1 MRCVPNVGTLSS
13 PLVPR
18 LRSEN
23 HPKCTPWKG
32 SLRLRRAKDFL
43 KSSGS
48 PDGFFRTG
56 AIAQHGS
63 RKIFM
68 ASPFSYFRKNQRLWM
83 AAAVLIAILSFVVA
97 PMLQS
102 FTGRGSVSGRRD
114 ANAKAASWSGGSITQ
129 DQLDIELGELAV
141 ANTFLKKLAFDV
153 REKGGFPKV
162 PEVRPDFALVGIT
175 PDTRDPSSIL
185 ERKIL
190 AAEANRMGIHFDD
203 QSVKTFLQKFVD
215 GKLSGEQI
223 QKALREVSGGR
234 MSLVDFNRL
243 MKEELAKNAVLR
255 LANGGQ
261 RYEERANAQGL
272 PTAVLS
278 PPSKNWQYFT
288 RFKRRASVETYPV
301 FVKDFEESIDG
312 KPTDKELRELFEKG
326 KELTRINQPILT
338 EPAFMTPEL
347 ADFEFI
353 ACDIEKI
360 IDEEKTKITEELLR
374 SEYERR
380 AKEKVFDV
388 PLTEEEKKALQEKI
402 EQEKKEQQAKEPA
415 PANLPPTLDNPDSPA
430 PAPAPA
436 AEPAPAPAAE
446 PAPAPAAEP
455 APAPAADPAPAPAA
469 EPAPP
474 PAANPQ
480 SSFTQN
486 QASRLVSFQDPAPVP
501 PVEVPA
507 PVQPAAETP
516 APETPAA
523 VPQATE
529 VPANPV
535 PANPLP
541 ATALPAAALPA
552 TENPSVAPSAAPQAT
567 PPEAPA
573 VPMRTQSFEEVKEAL
588 ARELAAGPAFRVL
601 EQRVNEMR
609 DLMET
614 YAANRRAWERA
625 VAEKDTSMKE
635 PEMLNLQQ
643 IADKYG
649 FQFGRT
655 GLVDVR
661 TASSLP
667 IGRSRVS
674 RGPRMQPFEFP
685 NLIRFA
691 PNPNE
696 SDSLGNLYMPL
707 QSTALLTRYLF
718 WKVAHEASSTPSFET
733 ARESVTSVWKMQRAA
748 EKAESKAKAI
758 ATKASSAS
766 LAESLESDTER
777 GLVVRPTPFSWFN
790 PLMADFDIQLSN
802 VENLKPLDNDFME
815 KVFAAEPGT
824 TLVASDAAKEIYYV
838 VKVLDFSPSE
848 EDLML
853 SFSAAPNTGG
863 VQNVSNMESSSL
875 IRSWFSTVQKQLG
888 FQSRQ

>member
-1 MRCVPNVGTLSS
+1 
-13 PLVPR
+13 
-18 LRSEN
+18 
-23 HPKCTPWKG
+23 
-32 SLRLRRAKDFL
+32 
-43 KSSGS
+43 
-48 PDGFFRTG
+48 
-56 AIAQHGS
+56 
-63 RKIFM
+63 M

-288 RFKRRASVETYPV
+288 RFKRRAAVETYPV

-312 KPTDKELRELFEKG
+312 KPTDKELRELFDKG

-388 PLTEEEKKALQEKI
+388 PMTEEEKKALQEKI

-436 AEPAPAPAAE
+436 AEPAAAPAAE
-446 PAPAPAAEP
+446 PAPAPAPEP
-455 APAPAADPAPAPAA
+455 APAPAAEPAPAPAA

-480 SSFTQN
+480 SSLTQN
-486 QASRLVSFQDPAPVP
+486 QPTRLVSFQDPAPQP
-501 PVEVPA
+501 PAEAPA
-507 PVQPAAETP
+507 PVTP
-516 APETPAA
+516 APVTPAPVTTAAETPAA
-523 VPQATE
+523 VPQVTE
-529 VPANPV
+529 V
-535 PANPLP
+535 P
-541 ATALPAAALPA
+541 ATALPA
-552 TENPSVAPSAAPQAT
+552 TETPSAAPSAVPQAA

-609 DLMET
+609 DLMEI

-625 VAEKDTSMKE
+625 VAEKDSSMKE

-649 FQFGRT
+649 FQYGRT
-655 GLVDVR
+655 DLIDVR

-691 PNPNE
+691 PNPLE

-748 EKAESKAKAI
+748 EKAESKAKDI
-758 ATKASSAS
+758 ATKASAS
-766 LAESLESDTER
+766 SLSESLGSDTER

-824 TLVASDAAKEIYYV
+824 TLVASDAAKEIFYV

>member
-1 MRCVPNVGTLSS
+1 
-13 PLVPR
+13 
-18 LRSEN
+18 
-23 HPKCTPWKG
+23 
-32 SLRLRRAKDFL
+32 
-43 KSSGS
+43 
-48 PDGFFRTG
+48 
-56 AIAQHGS
+56 
-63 RKIFM
+63 M

-312 KPTDKELRELFEKG
+312 KPTDKELRELFDKG

-388 PLTEEEKKALQEKI
+388 PMTEEEKKALQEKI

-436 AEPAPAPAAE
+436 AEPAAAPAAE
-446 PAPAPAAEP
+446 PAPAPAPEP
-455 APAPAADPAPAPAA
+455 APAPAAEPAPAPAA

-480 SSFTQN
+480 TSLTQN
-486 QASRLVSFQDPAPVP
+486 QPTRLVSFQDPAPQP
-501 PVEVPA
+501 PAEAPA
-507 PVQPAAETP
+507 PVTP
-516 APETPAA
+516 APVTPAPVTTAAETPAA
-523 VPQATE
+523 VPQVTE
-529 VPANPV
+529 V
-535 PANPLP
+535 P
-541 ATALPAAALPA
+541 ATALPA
-552 TENPSVAPSAAPQAT
+552 TETPSAAPSAVPQAA

-609 DLMET
+609 DLMEI

-625 VAEKDTSMKE
+625 VAEKDSSMKE

-691 PNPNE
+691 PNPLE

-748 EKAESKAKAI
+748 EKAESKAKDI
-758 ATKASSAS
+758 ATKASASS
-766 LAESLESDTER
+766 LAESLGSDTER

-824 TLVASDAAKEIYYV
+824 TLVASDAAKEIFYV

>member
-1 MRCVPNVGTLSS
+1 
-13 PLVPR
+13 
-18 LRSEN
+18 
-23 HPKCTPWKG
+23 
-32 SLRLRRAKDFL
+32 
-43 KSSGS
+43 
-48 PDGFFRTG
+48 
-56 AIAQHGS
+56 
-63 RKIFM
+63 
-68 ASPFSYFRKNQRLWM
+68 M

-312 KPTDKELRELFEKG
+312 KPTDKELRELFDKG

-402 EQEKKEQQAKEPA
+402 EQEKKDQQAKEPA
-415 PANLPPTLDNPDSPA
+415 PGNLPPTLDNPDSPA

-446 PAPAPAAEP
+446 PAAAPAAEP
-455 APAPAADPAPAPAA
+455 APAPAPEPAPAPAAEPAPAPAA

-480 SSFTQN
+480 SSLTQN
-486 QASRLVSFQDPAPVP
+486 QPTRLVSFQDPAPQP
-501 PVEVPA
+501 PAEAPA
-507 PVQPAAETP
+507 PVPPAPVTP
-516 APETPAA
+516 APVTPAPETTAAETPAA
-523 VPQATE
+523 VPQVTE
-529 VPANPV
+529 VPAT
-535 PANPLP
+535 ALP
-541 ATALPAAALPA
+541 ATALPTTALPA
-552 TENPSVAPSAAPQAT
+552 TETPSAAPSAVPQAA

-609 DLMET
+609 DLMEI

-625 VAEKDTSMKE
+625 VAEKDSSMKE

-691 PNPNE
+691 PNPLE

-748 EKAESKAKAI
+748 EKAESKAKDI
-758 ATKASSAS
+758 ATKASASS
-766 LAESLESDTER
+766 LAESLGSDTER

-824 TLVASDAAKEIYYV
+824 TLVASDAAKEIFYV

>member
-1 MRCVPNVGTLSS
+1 
-13 PLVPR
+13 
-18 LRSEN
+18 
-23 HPKCTPWKG
+23 
-32 SLRLRRAKDFL
+32 
-43 KSSGS
+43 
-48 PDGFFRTG
+48 
-56 AIAQHGS
+56 
-63 RKIFM
+63 M

-102 FTGRGSVSGRRD
+102 FTGRGSGSGRRD

-312 KPTDKELRELFEKG
+312 KPTDKELRELFDKG

-388 PLTEEEKKALQEKI
+388 PLTEEEKKVLQEKI

-415 PANLPPTLDNPDSPA
+415 PANLPPTLDNPDAPT

-436 AEPAPAPAAE
+436 AE
-446 PAPAPAAEP
+446 
-455 APAPAADPAPAPAA
+455 PAPAPAA

-486 QASRLVSFQDPAPVP
+486 QPSRLVSFQDPAPVP
-501 PVEVPA
+501 PAEVPA
-507 PVQPAAETP
+507 QVPPAAETP
-516 APETPAA
+516 APVTPAPETPTA

-529 VPANPV
+529 VPANPL
-535 PANPLP
+535 PATALP

-552 TENPSVAPSAAPQAT
+552 TETPSAAPSAAPQAT

-625 VAEKDTSMKE
+625 VAEKDSSMKE

-691 PNPNE
+691 PNPLE

-758 ATKASSAS
+758 ATKASTAS

>member
-1 MRCVPNVGTLSS
+1 
-13 PLVPR
+13 
-18 LRSEN
+18 
-23 HPKCTPWKG
+23 
-32 SLRLRRAKDFL
+32 
-43 KSSGS
+43 
-48 PDGFFRTG
+48 
-56 AIAQHGS
+56 
-63 RKIFM
+63 
-68 ASPFSYFRKNQRLWM
+68 M

-312 KPTDKELRELFEKG
+312 KPTDKELRELFDKG

-446 PAPAPAAEP
+446 PAAAPAAEP
-455 APAPAADPAPAPAA
+455 APAPAPEPAPAPAAEPAPAPAA

-480 SSFTQN
+480 SSLTQN
-486 QASRLVSFQDPAPVP
+486 QPTRLVSFQDPAPQP
-501 PVEVPA
+501 PAEAPA
-507 PVQPAAETP
+507 PVTP
-516 APETPAA
+516 APETTAAETPAA
-523 VPQATE
+523 VPQVTE
-529 VPANPV
+529 V
-535 PANPLP
+535 P
-541 ATALPAAALPA
+541 ATALPA
-552 TENPSVAPSAAPQAT
+552 TETPSAAPSAVPQAA

-609 DLMET
+609 DLMEI

-625 VAEKDTSMKE
+625 VAEKDSSMKE

-691 PNPNE
+691 PNPLE

-748 EKAESKAKAI
+748 EKAESKAKDI
-758 ATKASSAS
+758 ATKASASS
-766 LAESLESDTER
+766 LAESLGSDTER

-802 VENLKPLDNDFME
+802 VENLKPLDNEFME

-824 TLVASDAAKEIYYV
+824 TLVASDAAKEIFYV

>member
-272 PTAVLS
+272 PTSVLS

-312 KPTDKELRELFEKG
+312 KPTDKELRELFDKG

-388 PLTEEEKKALQEKI
+388 PLTEEEKKVLQEKI

-436 AEPAPAPAAE
+436 AEPAPAPATE
-446 PAPAPAAEP
+446 
-455 APAPAADPAPAPAA
+455 PAPAPAA

-501 PVEVPA
+501 PAEVPA
-507 PVQPAAETP
+507 PVPPAAENP
-516 APETPAA
+516 ALETPAA

-535 PANPLP
+535 PANPVPANPVP

-552 TENPSVAPSAAPQAT
+552 TETPSVAPQAT

-758 ATKASSAS
+758 ATKASTAS

>member
-1 MRCVPNVGTLSS
+1 
-13 PLVPR
+13 
-18 LRSEN
+18 
-23 HPKCTPWKG
+23 
-32 SLRLRRAKDFL
+32 
-43 KSSGS
+43 
-48 PDGFFRTG
+48 
-56 AIAQHGS
+56 
-63 RKIFM
+63 M

-312 KPTDKELRELFEKG
+312 KPTDKELRELFDKG

-430 PAPAPA
+430 PVPAPAAEPALAPAPEPAPAPA

-455 APAPAADPAPAPAA
+455 AP
-469 EPAPP
+469 P

-480 SSFTQN
+480 SSLTQN
-486 QASRLVSFQDPAPVP
+486 QPTRLVSFQDPAPQP
-501 PVEVPA
+501 PAEAPA
-507 PVQPAAETP
+507 PVTP
-516 APETPAA
+516 APVTTAAETPAA
-523 VPQATE
+523 VPQVTE
-529 VPANPV
+529 V
-535 PANPLP
+535 P
-541 ATALPAAALPA
+541 ATALPA
-552 TENPSVAPSAAPQAT
+552 TETPSAAPSAVPQAA

-609 DLMET
+609 DLMEI

-625 VAEKDTSMKE
+625 VAEKDSSMKE

-649 FQFGRT
+649 FQYGRT
-655 GLVDVR
+655 DLIDVR

-691 PNPNE
+691 PNPLE

-748 EKAESKAKAI
+748 EKAESKAKDI
-758 ATKASSAS
+758 ATKASAS
-766 LAESLESDTER
+766 SLSESLGSDTER

>member
-1 MRCVPNVGTLSS
+1 
-13 PLVPR
+13 
-18 LRSEN
+18 
-23 HPKCTPWKG
+23 
-32 SLRLRRAKDFL
+32 
-43 KSSGS
+43 
-48 PDGFFRTG
+48 
-56 AIAQHGS
+56 
-63 RKIFM
+63 M

-312 KPTDKELRELFEKG
+312 KPTDKELRELFDKG

-388 PLTEEEKKALQEKI
+388 PMTEEEKKALQEKI

-446 PAPAPAAEP
+446 PAAAPAAEPAPAPAAEP
-455 APAPAADPAPAPAA
+455 APAPAP

-480 SSFTQN
+480 SSLTQN
-486 QASRLVSFQDPAPVP
+486 QPTRLVSFQDPAPQP
-501 PVEVPA
+501 PAEAPA
-507 PVQPAAETP
+507 PVTP
-516 APETPAA
+516 APVTTAAETPAA
-523 VPQATE
+523 VPQVTE
-529 VPANPV
+529 V
-535 PANPLP
+535 P
-541 ATALPAAALPA
+541 ATALPA
-552 TENPSVAPSAAPQAT
+552 TETPSAAPSAVPQAA

-609 DLMET
+609 DLMEI

-625 VAEKDTSMKE
+625 VAEKDSSMKE

-691 PNPNE
+691 PNPLE

-748 EKAESKAKAI
+748 EKAESKAKDI
-758 ATKASSAS
+758 ATKASAS
-766 LAESLESDTER
+766 SLSESLGSDTER

>member
-288 RFKRRASVETYPV
+288 RFKRRASVETFPV

-436 AEPAPAPAAE
+436 AEPAPAPATE

>member
-1 MRCVPNVGTLSS
+1 
-13 PLVPR
+13 
-18 LRSEN
+18 
-23 HPKCTPWKG
+23 
-32 SLRLRRAKDFL
+32 
-43 KSSGS
+43 
-48 PDGFFRTG
+48 
-56 AIAQHGS
+56 
-63 RKIFM
+63 M

-312 KPTDKELRELFEKG
+312 KPTDKELRELFDKG

-388 PLTEEEKKALQEKI
+388 PMTEEEKKALQEKI

-415 PANLPPTLDNPDSPA
+415 PANLPPTLDNPDP
-430 PAPAPA
+430 PAPA

-446 PAPAPAAEP
+446 PAPAPAVEP
-455 APAPAADPAPAPAA
+455 APAPAVEPAPAPAP

-480 SSFTQN
+480 SSLTQN
-486 QASRLVSFQDPAPVP
+486 QPTRLVSFQDPAPQP
-501 PVEVPA
+501 PAEAPA
-507 PVQPAAETP
+507 PVTPAAEPP
-516 APETPAA
+516 AAETPAA
-523 VPQATE
+523 VPQVTE
-529 VPANPV
+529 V
-535 PANPLP
+535 P
-541 ATALPAAALPA
+541 ATALPA
-552 TENPSVAPSAAPQAT
+552 TETPSPAPSAVPPAA

-609 DLMET
+609 DLMEI

-625 VAEKDTSMKE
+625 VAEKDSSMKE

-691 PNPNE
+691 PNPLE

-748 EKAESKAKAI
+748 EKAESKAKDI
-758 ATKASSAS
+758 ATKASAS
-766 LAESLESDTER
+766 SLSESLGSDTER

-802 VENLKPLDNDFME
+802 VENLKPLDNEFME

-824 TLVASDAAKEIYYV
+824 TLVASDAAKEIFYV

>member
-1 MRCVPNVGTLSS
+1 
-13 PLVPR
+13 
-18 LRSEN
+18 
-23 HPKCTPWKG
+23 
-32 SLRLRRAKDFL
+32 
-43 KSSGS
+43 
-48 PDGFFRTG
+48 
-56 AIAQHGS
+56 
-63 RKIFM
+63 
-68 ASPFSYFRKNQRLWM
+68 M

-436 AEPAPAPAAE
+436 AEPAPAPATE

-567 PPEAPA
+567 PPEAPS

>member
-1 MRCVPNVGTLSS
+1 
-13 PLVPR
+13 
-18 LRSEN
+18 
-23 HPKCTPWKG
+23 
-32 SLRLRRAKDFL
+32 
-43 KSSGS
+43 
-48 PDGFFRTG
+48 
-56 AIAQHGS
+56 
-63 RKIFM
+63 M

-312 KPTDKELRELFEKG
+312 KPTDKELRELFDKG

-388 PLTEEEKKALQEKI
+388 PMTEEEKKALQEKI
-402 EQEKKEQQAKEPA
+402 EQEKKDQQAKEPA

-446 PAPAPAAEP
+446 PAAAPAAEPAPAPAAEP
-455 APAPAADPAPAPAA
+455 APAPAP

-480 SSFTQN
+480 SSLTQN
-486 QASRLVSFQDPAPVP
+486 QPTRLVSFQDPAPQP
-501 PVEVPA
+501 PAEAPA
-507 PVQPAAETP
+507 PVTP
-516 APETPAA
+516 APVTPAPVTTAAETPAA
-523 VPQATE
+523 VPQVTE
-529 VPANPV
+529 V
-535 PANPLP
+535 P
-541 ATALPAAALPA
+541 ATALPA
-552 TENPSVAPSAAPQAT
+552 TETPSAAPSAVPQAA

-609 DLMET
+609 DLMEI

-625 VAEKDTSMKE
+625 VAEKDSSMKE

-691 PNPNE
+691 PNPLE

-748 EKAESKAKAI
+748 EKAESKAKDI
-758 ATKASSAS
+758 ATKASAS
-766 LAESLESDTER
+766 SLSESLGSDTER

-824 TLVASDAAKEIYYV
+824 TLVASDAAKEIFYV

>member
-1 MRCVPNVGTLSS
+1 
-13 PLVPR
+13 
-18 LRSEN
+18 
-23 HPKCTPWKG
+23 
-32 SLRLRRAKDFL
+32 
-43 KSSGS
+43 
-48 PDGFFRTG
+48 
-56 AIAQHGS
+56 
-63 RKIFM
+63 M

-312 KPTDKELRELFEKG
+312 KPTDKELRELFDKG
-326 KELTRINQPILT
+326 KELTRINKPILT

-402 EQEKKEQQAKEPA
+402 EQEKKDQQAKEPA

-455 APAPAADPAPAPAA
+455 APPL
-469 EPAPP
+469 
-474 PAANPQ
+474 AANPQ
-480 SSFTQN
+480 SSLTQN
-486 QASRLVSFQDPAPVP
+486 QPTRLVSFQDPAPQP
-501 PVEVPA
+501 PAEAPA
-507 PVQPAAETP
+507 PETTAA
-516 APETPAA
+516 ETPAA
-523 VPQATE
+523 VPQVTE
-529 VPANPV
+529 V
-535 PANPLP
+535 P
-541 ATALPAAALPA
+541 ATALPA
-552 TENPSVAPSAAPQAT
+552 TETPSATPSAVPQAA

-609 DLMET
+609 DLMEI
-614 YAANRRAWERA
+614 YA
-625 VAEKDTSMKE
+625 
-635 PEMLNLQQ
+635 
-643 IADKYG
+643 
-649 FQFGRT
+649 
-655 GLVDVR
+655 
-661 TASSLP
+661 
-667 IGRSRVS
+667 
-674 RGPRMQPFEFP
+674 
-685 NLIRFA
+685 
-691 PNPNE
+691 
-696 SDSLGNLYMPL
+696 
-707 QSTALLTRYLF
+707 
-718 WKVAHEASSTPSFET
+718 
-733 ARESVTSVWKMQRAA
+733 
-748 EKAESKAKAI
+748 
-758 ATKASSAS
+758 
-766 LAESLESDTER
+766 
-777 GLVVRPTPFSWFN
+777 
-790 PLMADFDIQLSN
+790 
-802 VENLKPLDNDFME
+802 
-815 KVFAAEPGT
+815 
-824 TLVASDAAKEIYYV
+824 
-838 VKVLDFSPSE
+838 
-848 EDLML
+848 
-853 SFSAAPNTGG
+853 
-863 VQNVSNMESSSL
+863 
-875 IRSWFSTVQKQLG
+875 
-888 FQSRQ
+888 

>member
-1 MRCVPNVGTLSS
+1 
-13 PLVPR
+13 
-18 LRSEN
+18 
-23 HPKCTPWKG
+23 
-32 SLRLRRAKDFL
+32 
-43 KSSGS
+43 
-48 PDGFFRTG
+48 
-56 AIAQHGS
+56 
-63 RKIFM
+63 M

-312 KPTDKELRELFEKG
+312 KPTDKELRELFDKG
-326 KELTRINQPILT
+326 TELTRINQPILT

-436 AEPAPAPAAE
+436 AEPAAAPAAE
-446 PAPAPAAEP
+446 PAPAPAPEP
-455 APAPAADPAPAPAA
+455 APAPAAEPAPAPAA

-480 SSFTQN
+480 SSLTQN
-486 QASRLVSFQDPAPVP
+486 QPTRLVSFQDPAPQP
-501 PVEVPA
+501 PAEAPA
-507 PVQPAAETP
+507 PVTP
-516 APETPAA
+516 APVTPAPVTTAAETPAA
-523 VPQATE
+523 VPQVTE
-529 VPANPV
+529 V
-535 PANPLP
+535 P
-541 ATALPAAALPA
+541 ATALPA
-552 TENPSVAPSAAPQAT
+552 TETPSAAPSAVPQAA

-609 DLMET
+609 DLMEI

-625 VAEKDTSMKE
+625 VAEKDSSMKE

-691 PNPNE
+691 PNPLE

-748 EKAESKAKAI
+748 EKAESKAKDI
-758 ATKASSAS
+758 ATKASAS
-766 LAESLESDTER
+766 SLSESLGSDTER

-824 TLVASDAAKEIYYV
+824 TLVASDAAKEIFYV

>member
-1 MRCVPNVGTLSS
+1 
-13 PLVPR
+13 
-18 LRSEN
+18 
-23 HPKCTPWKG
+23 
-32 SLRLRRAKDFL
+32 
-43 KSSGS
+43 
-48 PDGFFRTG
+48 
-56 AIAQHGS
+56 
-63 RKIFM
+63 
-68 ASPFSYFRKNQRLWM
+68 
-83 AAAVLIAILSFVVA
+83 
-97 PMLQS
+97 
-102 FTGRGSVSGRRD
+102 
-114 ANAKAASWSGGSITQ
+114 
-129 DQLDIELGELAV
+129 
-141 ANTFLKKLAFDV
+141 
-153 REKGGFPKV
+153 
-162 PEVRPDFALVGIT
+162 
-175 PDTRDPSSIL
+175 
-185 ERKIL
+185 
-190 AAEANRMGIHFDD
+190 MGIHFDD

>member
-1 MRCVPNVGTLSS
+1 
-13 PLVPR
+13 
-18 LRSEN
+18 
-23 HPKCTPWKG
+23 
-32 SLRLRRAKDFL
+32 
-43 KSSGS
+43 
-48 PDGFFRTG
+48 
-56 AIAQHGS
+56 
-63 RKIFM
+63 M

-312 KPTDKELRELFEKG
+312 KPTDKELRELFDKG

-402 EQEKKEQQAKEPA
+402 EQEKKDQQAKEPA
-415 PANLPPTLDNPDSPA
+415 PANLPPTLDNPDP
-430 PAPAPA
+430 PAPA
-436 AEPAPAPAAE
+436 AE
-446 PAPAPAAEP
+446 
-455 APAPAADPAPAPAA
+455 PAPAPAA

-480 SSFTQN
+480 SSLTQN
-486 QASRLVSFQDPAPVP
+486 QPTRLVSFQDPAPQP
-501 PVEVPA
+501 PAEAPA
-507 PVQPAAETP
+507 PEPPAAEPP
-516 APETPAA
+516 AAETPAA
-523 VPQATE
+523 VPQVTE
-529 VPANPV
+529 VPAT
-535 PANPLP
+535 ALP
-541 ATALPAAALPA
+541 ATALPA
-552 TENPSVAPSAAPQAT
+552 TETPSAAPSAVPQAA

-609 DLMET
+609 DLMEI

-625 VAEKDTSMKE
+625 VAEKDSSMKE

-691 PNPNE
+691 PNPLE

-748 EKAESKAKAI
+748 EKAESKAKDI
-758 ATKASSAS
+758 ATKASASS
-766 LAESLESDTER
+766 LAESLGSDTER

-802 VENLKPLDNDFME
+802 VENLKPLDNEFME

-824 TLVASDAAKEIYYV
+824 TLVASDAAKEIFYV

>member
-415 PANLPPTLDNPDSPA
+415 PANLPPTLDNPDAPA
-430 PAPAPA
+430 PTPAPA
-436 AEPAPAPAAE
+436 AE
-446 PAPAPAAEP
+446 
-455 APAPAADPAPAPAA
+455 PAPAPAA

-486 QASRLVSFQDPAPVP
+486 QPSRLVSFQDPAPVP

-507 PVQPAAETP
+507 PVPPAAENP
-516 APETPAA
+516 ALETPAA

-535 PANPLP
+535 PANPVP

-552 TENPSVAPSAAPQAT
+552 TETPSVAPQAT

-758 ATKASSAS
+758 ATKASAAS

>member
-1 MRCVPNVGTLSS
+1 
-13 PLVPR
+13 
-18 LRSEN
+18 
-23 HPKCTPWKG
+23 
-32 SLRLRRAKDFL
+32 
-43 KSSGS
+43 
-48 PDGFFRTG
+48 
-56 AIAQHGS
+56 
-63 RKIFM
+63 M

-203 QSVKTFLQKFVD
+203 QSVNTFLQKFVD

-312 KPTDKELRELFEKG
+312 KPTDKELRELFDKG

-388 PLTEEEKKALQEKI
+388 PMTEEEKKALQEKI

-430 PAPAPA
+430 PVPAPAAEPALAPAPEPAPAPA

-455 APAPAADPAPAPAA
+455 AP
-469 EPAPP
+469 P

-480 SSFTQN
+480 SSLTQN
-486 QASRLVSFQDPAPVP
+486 QPTRLVSFQDPAPQP
-501 PVEVPA
+501 PAEAPA
-507 PVQPAAETP
+507 PVTP
-516 APETPAA
+516 APVTPAPVTTAAETPAA
-523 VPQATE
+523 VPQVTE
-529 VPANPV
+529 V
-535 PANPLP
+535 P
-541 ATALPAAALPA
+541 ATALPA
-552 TENPSVAPSAAPQAT
+552 TETPSAAPSAVPQAA

-609 DLMET
+609 DLMEI

-625 VAEKDTSMKE
+625 VAEKDSSMKE

-691 PNPNE
+691 PNPLE

-748 EKAESKAKAI
+748 EKAESKAKDI
-758 ATKASSAS
+758 ATKASAS
-766 LAESLESDTER
+766 SLSESLGSDTER

-824 TLVASDAAKEIYYV
+824 TLVASDAAKEIFYV

>member
-1 MRCVPNVGTLSS
+1 
-13 PLVPR
+13 
-18 LRSEN
+18 
-23 HPKCTPWKG
+23 
-32 SLRLRRAKDFL
+32 
-43 KSSGS
+43 
-48 PDGFFRTG
+48 
-56 AIAQHGS
+56 
-63 RKIFM
+63 M

-312 KPTDKELRELFEKG
+312 KPTDKELRELFDKG

-430 PAPAPA
+430 PVPAPA
-436 AEPAPAPAAE
+436 AEPALAPAPEPAPAPAAE

-455 APAPAADPAPAPAA
+455 AAAPAA
-469 EPAPP
+469 EPAPA

-480 SSFTQN
+480 SSLTQN
-486 QASRLVSFQDPAPVP
+486 QPTRLVSFQDPAPQP
-501 PVEVPA
+501 PAEAPA
-507 PVQPAAETP
+507 PVTPAAEPPAAETP
-516 APETPAA
+516 AAA
-523 VPQATE
+523 PQVTE
-529 VPANPV
+529 V
-535 PANPLP
+535 P
-541 ATALPAAALPA
+541 ATALPA
-552 TENPSVAPSAAPQAT
+552 TETPSAAPSAVPQAA

-609 DLMET
+609 DLMEI

-625 VAEKDTSMKE
+625 VAEKDSSMKE

-691 PNPNE
+691 PNPLE

-748 EKAESKAKAI
+748 EKAESKAKDI
-758 ATKASSAS
+758 ATKASASS
-766 LAESLESDTER
+766 LAESLGSDTER

-802 VENLKPLDNDFME
+802 VENLKPLDNEFME

>member
-1 MRCVPNVGTLSS
+1 
-13 PLVPR
+13 
-18 LRSEN
+18 
-23 HPKCTPWKG
+23 
-32 SLRLRRAKDFL
+32 
-43 KSSGS
+43 
-48 PDGFFRTG
+48 
-56 AIAQHGS
+56 
-63 RKIFM
+63 M

-312 KPTDKELRELFEKG
+312 KPTDKELRELFDKG

-388 PLTEEEKKALQEKI
+388 PMTEEEKKALQEKI

-436 AEPAPAPAAE
+436 AEPAAAPAAE
-446 PAPAPAAEP
+446 PAPAPAPEP
-455 APAPAADPAPAPAA
+455 APAPAAEPAPAPAA

-480 SSFTQN
+480 SSLTQN
-486 QASRLVSFQDPAPVP
+486 QPTRLVSFQDPAPQP
-501 PVEVPA
+501 PAEAPA
-507 PVQPAAETP
+507 PVTP
-516 APETPAA
+516 APVTPAPVTTAAETPAA
-523 VPQATE
+523 VPQVTE
-529 VPANPV
+529 V
-535 PANPLP
+535 P
-541 ATALPAAALPA
+541 ATALPA
-552 TENPSVAPSAAPQAT
+552 TETPSAAPSAVPQAA

-609 DLMET
+609 DLMEI

-625 VAEKDTSMKE
+625 VAEKDSSMKE

-691 PNPNE
+691 PNPLE

-748 EKAESKAKAI
+748 EKAESKAKDI
-758 ATKASSAS
+758 ATKASASS
-766 LAESLESDTER
+766 LAESLGSDTER

-802 VENLKPLDNDFME
+802 VENLKPLDNEFME

-824 TLVASDAAKEIYYV
+824 TLVASDAAKEIFYV

>member
-1 MRCVPNVGTLSS
+1 
-13 PLVPR
+13 
-18 LRSEN
+18 
-23 HPKCTPWKG
+23 
-32 SLRLRRAKDFL
+32 
-43 KSSGS
+43 
-48 PDGFFRTG
+48 
-56 AIAQHGS
+56 
-63 RKIFM
+63 M

-312 KPTDKELRELFEKG
+312 KPTDKELRELFDKG

-402 EQEKKEQQAKEPA
+402 EQEKKDQQAKEPA

-430 PAPAPA
+430 PA

-446 PAPAPAAEP
+446 PAPAPEAE
-455 APAPAADPAPAPAA
+455 PAA

-480 SSFTQN
+480 SSLTQN
-486 QASRLVSFQDPAPVP
+486 QPTRLVSFQDPAPEP
-501 PVEVPA
+501 TAEAPA
-507 PVQPAAETP
+507 PVTPAAEPPAAETP
-516 APETPAA
+516 AAA
-523 VPQATE
+523 PQVTE
-529 VPANPV
+529 V
-535 PANPLP
+535 P
-541 ATALPAAALPA
+541 ATALPASE
-552 TENPSVAPSAAPQAT
+552 TPSAAPSAAPQAA

-609 DLMET
+609 DLMEI

-625 VAEKDTSMKE
+625 VAEKDSSMKE

-691 PNPNE
+691 PNPLE

-758 ATKASSAS
+758 ATKASASS

-802 VENLKPLDNDFME
+802 VENLKPLDNEFME

>member
-23 HPKCTPWKG
+23 HPKCATLKG

-312 KPTDKELRELFEKG
+312 KPTDKELRELFDKG

-436 AEPAPAPAAE
+436 AEPAPAPATE
-446 PAPAPAAEP
+446 
-455 APAPAADPAPAPAA
+455 PAPAPAA

-507 PVQPAAETP
+507 
-516 APETPAA
+516 
-523 VPQATE
+523 
-529 VPANPV
+529 NPV
-535 PANPLP
+535 P

-552 TENPSVAPSAAPQAT
+552 TETPSVAPQAT

-758 ATKASSAS
+758 ATKASTAS

>member
-1 MRCVPNVGTLSS
+1 
-13 PLVPR
+13 
-18 LRSEN
+18 
-23 HPKCTPWKG
+23 
-32 SLRLRRAKDFL
+32 
-43 KSSGS
+43 
-48 PDGFFRTG
+48 
-56 AIAQHGS
+56 
-63 RKIFM
+63 M

-312 KPTDKELRELFEKG
+312 KPTDKELRELFDKG

-388 PLTEEEKKALQEKI
+388 PMTEEEKKALQEKI

-430 PAPAPA
+430 PAAAPAAEPAPA
-436 AEPAPAPAAE
+436 PAPEPAPAPAAE

-455 APAPAADPAPAPAA
+455 AP
-469 EPAPP
+469 P

-480 SSFTQN
+480 SSLTQN
-486 QASRLVSFQDPAPVP
+486 QPTRLVSFQDPAPQP
-501 PVEVPA
+501 PAEAPA
-507 PVQPAAETP
+507 PVTP
-516 APETPAA
+516 APVTPAPVTTAAETPAA
-523 VPQATE
+523 VPQVTE
-529 VPANPV
+529 V
-535 PANPLP
+535 P
-541 ATALPAAALPA
+541 ATALPA
-552 TENPSVAPSAAPQAT
+552 TETPSAAPSAVPQAA

-609 DLMET
+609 DLMEI

-625 VAEKDTSMKE
+625 VAEKDSSMKE

-691 PNPNE
+691 PNPLE

-748 EKAESKAKAI
+748 EKAESKAKDI
-758 ATKASSAS
+758 ATKASAS
-766 LAESLESDTER
+766 SLSESLGSDTER

-802 VENLKPLDNDFME
+802 VENLKPLDNEFME

-824 TLVASDAAKEIYYV
+824 TLVASDAAKEIFYV

>member
-1 MRCVPNVGTLSS
+1 
-13 PLVPR
+13 
-18 LRSEN
+18 
-23 HPKCTPWKG
+23 
-32 SLRLRRAKDFL
+32 
-43 KSSGS
+43 
-48 PDGFFRTG
+48 
-56 AIAQHGS
+56 
-63 RKIFM
+63 
-68 ASPFSYFRKNQRLWM
+68 
-83 AAAVLIAILSFVVA
+83 
-97 PMLQS
+97 
-102 FTGRGSVSGRRD
+102 
-114 ANAKAASWSGGSITQ
+114 
-129 DQLDIELGELAV
+129 
-141 ANTFLKKLAFDV
+141 
-153 REKGGFPKV
+153 
-162 PEVRPDFALVGIT
+162 
-175 PDTRDPSSIL
+175 
-185 ERKIL
+185 
-190 AAEANRMGIHFDD
+190 
-203 QSVKTFLQKFVD
+203 
-215 GKLSGEQI
+215 
-223 QKALREVSGGR
+223 

-436 AEPAPAPAAE
+436 AEPAPAPATE

>member
-1 MRCVPNVGTLSS
+1 
-13 PLVPR
+13 
-18 LRSEN
+18 
-23 HPKCTPWKG
+23 
-32 SLRLRRAKDFL
+32 
-43 KSSGS
+43 
-48 PDGFFRTG
+48 
-56 AIAQHGS
+56 
-63 RKIFM
+63 M

-312 KPTDKELRELFEKG
+312 KPTDKELRELFDKG

-388 PLTEEEKKALQEKI
+388 PMTEEEKKALQEKI

-436 AEPAPAPAAE
+436 AEPAAAPAAE
-446 PAPAPAAEP
+446 PAPAPAPEP
-455 APAPAADPAPAPAA
+455 APAPAAEPAPAPAA

-480 SSFTQN
+480 SSLTQN
-486 QASRLVSFQDPAPVP
+486 QPTRLVSFQDPAPQP
-501 PVEVPA
+501 PAEAPA
-507 PVQPAAETP
+507 PVTP
-516 APETPAA
+516 APVTPAPVTTAAETPAA
-523 VPQATE
+523 VPQVTE
-529 VPANPV
+529 V
-535 PANPLP
+535 P
-541 ATALPAAALPA
+541 ATALPA
-552 TENPSVAPSAAPQAT
+552 TETPSAAPSAVPQAA

-609 DLMET
+609 DLMEI

-625 VAEKDTSMKE
+625 VAEKDSSMKE

-649 FQFGRT
+649 FQYGRT
-655 GLVDVR
+655 DLIDVR

-691 PNPNE
+691 PNPLE

-748 EKAESKAKAI
+748 EKAESKAKDI
-758 ATKASSAS
+758 ATKASAS
-766 LAESLESDTER
+766 SLSESLGSDTER

-824 TLVASDAAKEIYYV
+824 TLVASDAAKEIFYV

>member
-1 MRCVPNVGTLSS
+1 
-13 PLVPR
+13 
-18 LRSEN
+18 
-23 HPKCTPWKG
+23 
-32 SLRLRRAKDFL
+32 LRRAKDFL

-312 KPTDKELRELFEKG
+312 KPTDKELRDLFDKG

-415 PANLPPTLDNPDSPA
+415 PTNLPPTLDNPDAPTPA
-430 PAPAPA
+430 PAAEPTPAPA

-446 PAPAPAAEP
+446 PAPAPAAE
-455 APAPAADPAPAPAA
+455 PAPAPAA

-501 PVEVPA
+501 PAEVPA
-507 PVQPAAETP
+507 PVPPAAETP

-552 TENPSVAPSAAPQAT
+552 TENPSVAPQAT

-625 VAEKDTSMKE
+625 VAEKDSSMKE

-758 ATKASSAS
+758 ATKASTAS

-848 EDLML
+848 ENLML

>member
-1 MRCVPNVGTLSS
+1 
-13 PLVPR
+13 
-18 LRSEN
+18 
-23 HPKCTPWKG
+23 
-32 SLRLRRAKDFL
+32 
-43 KSSGS
+43 
-48 PDGFFRTG
+48 
-56 AIAQHGS
+56 
-63 RKIFM
+63 M

-312 KPTDKELRELFEKG
+312 KPTDKELRELFDKG

-388 PLTEEEKKALQEKI
+388 PMTEEEKKALQEKI

-415 PANLPPTLDNPDSPA
+415 PANLPPTLDNPDAPA

-436 AEPAPAPAAE
+436 AAPT
-446 PAPAPAAEP
+446 PAPAAEP

-474 PAANPQ
+474 PAATPQAALTQNPQ
-480 SSFTQN
+480 SSLTQN
-486 QASRLVSFQDPAPVP
+486 QPTRLVSFQDPAPQP
-501 PVEVPA
+501 PAEAPA
-507 PVQPAAETP
+507 PVTP
-516 APETPAA
+516 APVTPAPVTTAAETPAA
-523 VPQATE
+523 VPQVTE
-529 VPANPV
+529 V
-535 PANPLP
+535 P
-541 ATALPAAALPA
+541 ATALPA
-552 TENPSVAPSAAPQAT
+552 TETPSAAPSAVPQAA

-609 DLMET
+609 DLMEI

-625 VAEKDTSMKE
+625 VAEKDSSMKE

-691 PNPNE
+691 PNPLE

-748 EKAESKAKAI
+748 EKAESKAKDI
-758 ATKASSAS
+758 ATKASAS
-766 LAESLESDTER
+766 SLSESLGSDTER

-802 VENLKPLDNDFME
+802 VENLKPLDNEFME

-824 TLVASDAAKEIYYV
+824 TLVASDAAKEIFYV

>member
-1 MRCVPNVGTLSS
+1 
-13 PLVPR
+13 
-18 LRSEN
+18 
-23 HPKCTPWKG
+23 
-32 SLRLRRAKDFL
+32 
-43 KSSGS
+43 
-48 PDGFFRTG
+48 
-56 AIAQHGS
+56 
-63 RKIFM
+63 M

-312 KPTDKELRELFEKG
+312 KPTDKELRELFDKG

-388 PLTEEEKKALQEKI
+388 PMTEEEKKALQEKI
-402 EQEKKEQQAKEPA
+402 EQEKKDQQAKEPA

-446 PAPAPAAEP
+446 PAPAPAPEP
-455 APAPAADPAPAPAA
+455 APAPATEPAPAPAA

-480 SSFTQN
+480 SSLTQN
-486 QASRLVSFQDPAPVP
+486 QPTRLVSFQDPAPQP
-501 PVEVPA
+501 PAEAPA
-507 PVQPAAETP
+507 PVTP
-516 APETPAA
+516 APVTPAPVTTAAETPAA
-523 VPQATE
+523 VPQVTE
-529 VPANPV
+529 V
-535 PANPLP
+535 P
-541 ATALPAAALPA
+541 ATALPA
-552 TENPSVAPSAAPQAT
+552 TETPSAAPSAVPQAA

-609 DLMET
+609 DLMEI

-625 VAEKDTSMKE
+625 VAEKDSSMKE

-691 PNPNE
+691 PNPLE

-748 EKAESKAKAI
+748 EKAESKAKDI
-758 ATKASSAS
+758 ATKASAS
-766 LAESLESDTER
+766 SLSESLGSDTER

>member
-1 MRCVPNVGTLSS
+1 
-13 PLVPR
+13 
-18 LRSEN
+18 
-23 HPKCTPWKG
+23 
-32 SLRLRRAKDFL
+32 
-43 KSSGS
+43 
-48 PDGFFRTG
+48 
-56 AIAQHGS
+56 
-63 RKIFM
+63 M

-312 KPTDKELRELFEKG
+312 KPTDKELRELFDKG

-388 PLTEEEKKALQEKI
+388 PMTEEEKKALQEKI

-436 AEPAPAPAAE
+436 AGPAPAPAAEPAAAPAAE

-455 APAPAADPAPAPAA
+455 APAPAP

-480 SSFTQN
+480 SSLTQN
-486 QASRLVSFQDPAPVP
+486 QPTRLVSFQDPAPQP
-501 PVEVPA
+501 PAEAPA
-507 PVQPAAETP
+507 PVTP
-516 APETPAA
+516 APVTTAAETPAA
-523 VPQATE
+523 VPQVTE
-529 VPANPV
+529 V
-535 PANPLP
+535 P
-541 ATALPAAALPA
+541 ATALPA
-552 TENPSVAPSAAPQAT
+552 TETPSAAPSAVPQAA

-609 DLMET
+609 DLMEI

-625 VAEKDTSMKE
+625 VAEKDSSMKE

-691 PNPNE
+691 PNPLE

-748 EKAESKAKAI
+748 EKAESKAKDI
-758 ATKASSAS
+758 ATKASAS
-766 LAESLESDTER
+766 SLSESLGSDTER

-824 TLVASDAAKEIYYV
+824 TLVASDAAKEIFYV

>member
-1 MRCVPNVGTLSS
+1 
-13 PLVPR
+13 
-18 LRSEN
+18 
-23 HPKCTPWKG
+23 
-32 SLRLRRAKDFL
+32 
-43 KSSGS
+43 
-48 PDGFFRTG
+48 
-56 AIAQHGS
+56 
-63 RKIFM
+63 M

-312 KPTDKELRELFEKG
+312 KPTDKELRELFDKG

-402 EQEKKEQQAKEPA
+402 EQEKKDQQAKEPA

-436 AEPAPAPAAE
+436 AEPAPAPATE
-446 PAPAPAAEP
+446 PAPAPA
-455 APAPAADPAPAPAA
+455 D

-480 SSFTQN
+480 SSLTQN
-486 QASRLVSFQDPAPVP
+486 QPTRLVSFQDPAAQP
-501 PVEVPA
+501 PAQAPA
-507 PVQPAAETP
+507 PVTP
-516 APETPAA
+516 APVTPAPETTAAETPAA
-523 VPQATE
+523 VPQVTE
-529 VPANPV
+529 VPAT
-535 PANPLP
+535 ALP
-541 ATALPAAALPA
+541 ATALPA
-552 TENPSVAPSAAPQAT
+552 TETPSAAPSAVPQAA

-609 DLMET
+609 DLMEI

-625 VAEKDTSMKE
+625 VAEKDSSMKE

-691 PNPNE
+691 PNPLE

-748 EKAESKAKAI
+748 EKAESKAKDI
-758 ATKASSAS
+758 ATKASASS
-766 LAESLESDTER
+766 LAESLGSDTER

-802 VENLKPLDNDFME
+802 VENLKPLDNEFME

>member
-1 MRCVPNVGTLSS
+1 
-13 PLVPR
+13 
-18 LRSEN
+18 
-23 HPKCTPWKG
+23 
-32 SLRLRRAKDFL
+32 
-43 KSSGS
+43 
-48 PDGFFRTG
+48 
-56 AIAQHGS
+56 
-63 RKIFM
+63 M

-102 FTGRGSVSGRRD
+102 FTGRGSGSGRRD

-312 KPTDKELRELFEKG
+312 KPTDKELRELFDKG

-388 PLTEEEKKALQEKI
+388 PLTEEEKKVLQEKI

-415 PANLPPTLDNPDSPA
+415 PANLPPTLDNPDAPT

-455 APAPAADPAPAPAA
+455 APAPAAEPAPAPAAEPAPAPAAEPAPAPAAEPAPAPAA

-486 QASRLVSFQDPAPVP
+486 QPSRLVSFQDPAPVP
-501 PVEVPA
+501 PAEVPA

-516 APETPAA
+516 APVTPAPVTPAPETPTA

-529 VPANPV
+529 V

-541 ATALPAAALPA
+541 ATALPATTLPAATLPA
-552 TENPSVAPSAAPQAT
+552 TETPSAAPSAAPQAT

-625 VAEKDTSMKE
+625 VAEKDSSMKE

-691 PNPNE
+691 PNPLE

-758 ATKASSAS
+758 ATKASTAS

>member
-1 MRCVPNVGTLSS
+1 
-13 PLVPR
+13 
-18 LRSEN
+18 
-23 HPKCTPWKG
+23 
-32 SLRLRRAKDFL
+32 
-43 KSSGS
+43 
-48 PDGFFRTG
+48 
-56 AIAQHGS
+56 
-63 RKIFM
+63 M

-312 KPTDKELRELFEKG
+312 KPTDKELRELFDKG

-360 IDEEKTKITEELLR
+360 IDEEKTNITEELLR

-436 AEPAPAPAAE
+436 AEPAAAPAAE
-446 PAPAPAAEP
+446 PAPAPAA
-455 APAPAADPAPAPAA
+455 
-469 EPAPP
+469 
-474 PAANPQ
+474 NPQ
-480 SSFTQN
+480 SSLTQN
-486 QASRLVSFQDPAPVP
+486 QPTRLVSFQDPAPQP
-501 PVEVPA
+501 PAEAPA
-507 PVQPAAETP
+507 PVTP
-516 APETPAA
+516 APVTPAPVTTAAETPAA
-523 VPQATE
+523 VPQVTE
-529 VPANPV
+529 V
-535 PANPLP
+535 P
-541 ATALPAAALPA
+541 ATALPA
-552 TENPSVAPSAAPQAT
+552 TETPSPAPSAVPQAA

-609 DLMET
+609 DLMEI

-625 VAEKDTSMKE
+625 VAEKDSSMKE

-691 PNPNE
+691 PNPLE

-748 EKAESKAKAI
+748 EKAESKAKDI
-758 ATKASSAS
+758 ATKASAS
-766 LAESLESDTER
+766 SLSESLGSDTER

-824 TLVASDAAKEIYYV
+824 TLVASDAAKEIFYV